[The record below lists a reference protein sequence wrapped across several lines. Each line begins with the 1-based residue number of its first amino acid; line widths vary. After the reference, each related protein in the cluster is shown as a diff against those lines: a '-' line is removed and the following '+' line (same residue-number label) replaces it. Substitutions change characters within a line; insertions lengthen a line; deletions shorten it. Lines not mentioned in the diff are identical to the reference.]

1 MRTAP
6 AWSIAVSCF
15 AGVAAAGCTTL
26 ASSDLKT
33 AGMSAQMTVVSD
45 DSQQTTVTAW
55 LHVDNN
61 LTDFVT
67 LSSGDTLS
75 ATAGTQT
82 QAMTEDDVLN
92 DVSYGTTFSSEN
104 AANTVYVVALKRA
117 ADTSAPNS
125 TCNLPAPF
133 QITAPAAGVSLSR
146 STDISVSYGP
156 GGTNDAVSYT
166 LSGSCIEGP
175 TGESVNGDPGTFT
188 ISHTTITT
196 PAGTSPSQPCQATL
210 NVKRTRTG
218 TIDPAYGSGGDISCT
233 QSRSV
238 TFTLTQ

>member
-1 MRTAP
+1 
-6 AWSIAVSCF
+6 
-15 AGVAAAGCTTL
+15 
-26 ASSDLKT
+26 
-33 AGMSAQMTVVSD
+33 MSAQMTVVSD
-45 DSQQTTVTAW
+45 DSGQTTVTAW

-82 QAMTEDDVLN
+82 QTMTEDDVLN
-92 DVSYGTTFSSEN
+92 DVSYGTTFSGESTS
-104 AANTVYVVALKRA
+104 NTVYVVALKRA
-117 ADTSAPNS
+117 SDTSAPDS

-133 QITAPAAGVSLSR
+133 LITAPAAGVSVSR
-146 STDISVSYGP
+146 STDIPVSYGL
-156 GGTNDAVSYT
+156 GGSNDGVSYT

-175 TGESVNGDPGTFT
+175 TDESVNGDPGAFT
-188 ISHTTITT
+188 ISHTTVTT
-196 PAGTSPSQPCQATL
+196 PAGTSPTQPCQATL
-210 NVKRTRTG
+210 TVKRTRAG
-218 TIDPAYGSGGDISCT
+218 TIDPAYGSGGDISCA